1 MVCLIH
7 RWQHRLTVFE
17 NVVGFPIDT
26 LLQGFDNAD
35 LSVLCP
41 EFAEAHGFGA
51 KHKCFKTLAGV
62 HCPSHYG
69 WPARRKR
76 LKAWIMHEDVFK
88 ELSMRLLLTNRT
100 IDCYLQR
107 YFRMPVTISWLDFFD
122 MNEYF
127 DDEFS
132 RELAWAAARKSVQ
145 QRTQAIS
152 TGDDPWLD
160 DLLPANHPY
169 RYFTE
174 GERQS
179 HHDHEQIKPF
189 SLHDLSQNASHMH
202 ASHNGIAPTIT
213 KNCGLL
219 YCRIFSRWLTGRQ
232 MLRLMG
238 FPITVDDQLSGGV
251 CQFSQ
256 GLPDIRGMNVRGR
269 TRRRIISHCATTMH
283 VITRKSL

>member
-1 MVCLIH
+1 M
-7 RWQHRLTVFE
+7 
-17 NVVGFPIDT
+17 
-26 LLQGFDNAD
+26 A
-35 LSVLCP
+35 

-62 HCPSHYG
+62 RCPSHYG

-88 ELSMRLLLTNRT
+88 ELSMRLLLTNST
-100 IDCYLQR
+100 INCYLQK
-107 YFRMPVTISWLDFFD
+107 YFRMPVTISWLDFFE

-132 RELAWAAARKSVQ
+132 REVAWAKGRKSVQ
-145 QRTQAIS
+145 QRTEAIS
-152 TGDDPWLD
+152 IGDDPWLD

-179 HHDHEQIKPF
+179 HHDHEQTNPF
-189 SLHDLSQNASHMH
+189 SLPAIH
-202 ASHNGIAPTIT
+202 
-213 KNCGLL
+213 KNCGIL

-232 MLRLMG
+232 TLRLMG

-256 GLPDIRGMNVRGR
+256 GLPDLRGMNVRGR
-269 TRRRIISHCATTMH
+269 TRRRIISHCGNTMH